1 MMRDGHH
8 GDARRVLR
16 AWACGTTYTVD
27 AAQAAHYV
35 KLERVDS
42 TSHRVRS
49 VWRGTSDSSLFPSPT
64 RAHTQTS
71 STQPP
76 FASCLS
82 SAAQKAGSVSF
93 LAWREKQVFD

>member
-27 AAQAAHYV
+27 AAQAAHCV

-49 VWRGTSDSSLFPSPT
+49 VWRGTSDSSLFPSRT

-82 SAAQKAGSVSF
+82 SAA
-93 LAWREKQVFD
+93 